1 MRYLSIIL
9 AATAALALGACQ
21 HQTTY
26 KPLDTGAHIK
36 TTYPK

>member
-1 MRYLSIIL
+1 MKIAL
-9 AATAALALGACQ
+9 ALALALALGACQ